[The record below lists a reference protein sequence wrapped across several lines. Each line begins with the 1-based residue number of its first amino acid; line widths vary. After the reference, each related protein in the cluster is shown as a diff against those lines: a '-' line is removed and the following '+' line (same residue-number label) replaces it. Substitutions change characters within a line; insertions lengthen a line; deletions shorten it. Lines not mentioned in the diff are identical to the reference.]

1 MSDFPDFSC
10 HGYQVVRELGHN
22 RAGGRVTYLATRT
35 PLPLDT
41 GETGGRVEG
50 VPVVIKQFQFAQFG
64 ASWAQYEA
72 FEQEI
77 KVLRSLNHPGIPRY
91 LDSFQT
97 PDGFCMVQEYKDA
110 ECLGTRRDLYYE
122 EIKKKIAVA
131 VLEILVYLQNQK
143 PPVIHRDIKPENIL
157 VDKKRNVY
165 LVDFGFARVG
175 GGDVAVSSVVKG
187 TLGFMPPEQLFNRQ
201 LTEASDLYS
210 LGATLICLLTGTK
223 SVDIGNLVDAAYRFP
238 VKKLLPKLNP
248 QFIGWLQ
255 KMVEPNVKDR
265 YPNAAAAL
273 QALKWIDVYSSA
285 QEERHSNK
293 VSVPIL
299 IALLLGNL
307 GVVYTLVGVRYA
319 ILSVGNSGKVQFQKL
334 DYQVQ
339 FQKLGYQAYS
349 QVTVTTG
356 LDETF
361 KPVDSLKEISLNSKA
376 VYFYLSFYL
385 DFNKPTA
392 DDKPL
397 PPQTLNSSCKLFNPA
412 GELVYEG
419 ESSLIAEGNRLDT
432 WCLHEFDQEADKP
445 GNWKFEF
452 YLDDKKVV
460 TENLAVF

>member
-1 MSDFPDFSC
+1 MSDFPDFSG

-35 PLPLDT
+35 ALPLDK
-41 GETGGRVEG
+41 GETGGGIQG

-91 LDSFQT
+91 LDSFQM

-110 ECLGTRRDLYYE
+110 ECLGSCRDLYSE
-122 EIKKKIAVA
+122 EIKKIAVA
-131 VLEILVYLQNQK
+131 VLEILVYLQSQK
-143 PPVIHRDIKPENIL
+143 PPVIHRDLKQENIL

-223 SVDIGNLVDAAYRFP
+223 SVDIGNLVDGAYRFP
-238 VKKLLPKLNP
+238 VKKLLPNLNP
-248 QFIGWLQ
+248 EFIGWLQ
-255 KMVEPNVKDR
+255 KTVEPNVKYR

-273 QALKWIDVYSSA
+273 QAMQWINVYISI
-285 QEERHSNK
+285 QEGRPSNK

-299 IALLLGNL
+299 IALLLGSV
-307 GVVYTLVGVRYA
+307 GVGYALVGVSA
-319 ILSVGNSGKVQFQKL
+319 LFSEGNSKKVEFQKL
-334 DYQVQ
+334 D
-339 FQKLGYQAYS
+339 YQAYS

-376 VYFYLSFYL
+376 VYFYVSFHL
-385 DFNKPTA
+385 DFQKPTA

-412 GELVYEG
+412 GTLVYEG

-452 YLDDKKVV
+452 YLDDKKVA
-460 TENLAVF
+460 TENLAVLSQ

>member
-35 PLPLDT
+35 RLPLAQ
-41 GETGGRVEG
+41 GETGGGIQG

-64 ASWAQYEA
+64 ASWTQYEA
-72 FEQEI
+72 FDQEI
-77 KVLRSLNHPGIPRY
+77 KMLRSLNHPGIPRY

-110 ECLGTRRDLYYE
+110 ECLATRRDLYYE
-122 EIKKKIAVA
+122 EIKKIAGA
-131 VLEILVYLQNQK
+131 VLEILVYLQSQK

-210 LGATLICLLTGTK
+210 LGATLICLFTGTK
-223 SVDIGNLVDAAYRFP
+223 SVDVGNLVDAAYRFP

-255 KMVEPNVKDR
+255 KMVDPNVKYR

-273 QALKWIDVYSSA
+273 QALKRIDVCSSV
-285 QEERHSNK
+285 QEGRHSNK

-307 GVVYTLVGVRYA
+307 GVVYTLVGVGYA
-319 ILSVGNSGKVQFQKL
+319 LLSVGNSGKVQLQKL
-334 DYQVQ
+334 D
-339 FQKLGYQAYS
+339 YQAYS

-361 KPVDSLKEISLNSKA
+361 KPVDSLKKISLNSKA
-376 VYFYLSFYL
+376 VYFYVSFHL
-385 DFNKPTA
+385 DFQKPTA

-452 YLDDKKVV
+452 YLDDKKLA
-460 TENLAVF
+460 TENLAVL